1 MFGMSADQPP
11 PEQPR
16 TEPEIIPP
24 GQSPRLRPAPD
35 GVYIRIDEF
44 DDVRRIHV
52 ARPGLASII
61 LALVIVGVIV
71 AVVFFLLA
79 GVLLVVIPIV
89 IAAIVFALLSVAV
102 RQNWRRLQAWW
113 DGVR

>member
-1 MFGMSADQPP
+1 M
-11 PEQPR
+11 
-16 TEPEIIPP
+16 
-24 GQSPRLRPAPD
+24 
-35 GVYIRIDEF
+35 
-44 DDVRRIHV
+44 
-52 ARPGLASII
+52 
-61 LALVIVGVIV
+61 IVGVIV